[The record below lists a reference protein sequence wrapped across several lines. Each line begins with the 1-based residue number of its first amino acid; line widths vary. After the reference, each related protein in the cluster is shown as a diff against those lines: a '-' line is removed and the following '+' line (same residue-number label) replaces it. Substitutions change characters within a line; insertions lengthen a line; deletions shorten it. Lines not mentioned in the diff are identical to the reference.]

1 MAIDN
6 LISVEFTDQELTKLG
21 NALNEIAQLLS
32 GKVINLTPEE
42 RKQYGSIGDKNKIFV
57 DKCKAYMEQN
67 IDTLPKTID
76 KHEFDKDYK
85 ARQQIEEPLR
95 KLLQLAEMLSD
106 TKILLDFDNYNGSLS
121 YYRYVKFLATQ
132 NTPGITSIYED
143 LRQHFERAAKG
154 SKAKA
159 QDSKPEPPQ
168 TPQGE

>member
-6 LISVEFTDQELTKLG
+6 MISVEFTEQELTKLG
-21 NALNEIAQLLS
+21 NALNEIAQVFS
-32 GKVINLTPEE
+32 GKVINLTTEE
-42 RKQYGSIGDKNKIFV
+42 RKQYGSIGDKNKVFV

-143 LRQHFERAAKG
+143 LRQHFEKVAKG

-159 QDSKPEPPQ
+159 QDNKPESPQ

>member
-6 LISVEFTDQELTKLG
+6 MISVDFSDQELNKIE
-21 NALNEIAQLLS
+21 NALNEVLQVLS

-42 RKQYGSIGDKNKIFV
+42 RTQYGSIGDKNKIFV
-57 DKCKAYMEQN
+57 DKCKAYMEQDPTTVPN
-67 IDTLPKTID
+67 TLD

-85 ARQQIEEPLR
+85 ARQQMEEPLK
-95 KLLQLAEMLSD
+95 KLSRITEMLMD

-143 LRQHFERAAKG
+143 LSQHFQSMGK
-154 SKAKA
+154 KAKKA
-159 QDSKPEPPQ
+159 SDTPESPQ